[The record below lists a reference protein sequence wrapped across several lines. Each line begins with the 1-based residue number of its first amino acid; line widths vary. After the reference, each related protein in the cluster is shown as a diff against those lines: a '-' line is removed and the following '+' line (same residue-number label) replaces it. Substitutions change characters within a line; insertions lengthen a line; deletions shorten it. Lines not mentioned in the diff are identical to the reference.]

1 MLDIQIE
8 NIDESKADLGVRH
21 EYIPQVAFNLAI
33 ENEEE
38 RVVVDC
44 DHFLPGE
51 MSKYMTTNEDREMA
65 YDLRKVFSK
74 KVKGI
79 RNLRINGKPVTTA
92 EAILKYPSTL
102 ELDALV
108 MDVALHIVKGE
119 RLSGDE
125 RKNLSSASSSSEEN
139 TSTKN

>member
-21 EYIPQVAFNLAI
+21 EYVPQVAFNLAI

-79 RNLRINGKPVTTA
+79 RNLRINGKSVTTA

-108 MDVALHIVKGE
+108 LILEQCCRIRRTEHGTCRLHHKRAVKRAVIGV
-119 RLSGDE
+119 
-125 RKNLSSASSSSEEN
+125 
-139 TSTKN
+139 